1 MNNTIKTILLGLIAV
16 LAIVLIGRQLVGPS
30 GPATHQPAHSGPEQ
44 TVIGPLADLGLRFDG
59 YYRSQI
65 GELLYLI
72 RFFPEGRV
80 VSVNGMSQVENDLPK
95 YLVRETQGNP
105 GLGLH
110 NVRVTVLGD
119 SLVFITRP
127 EKGEIEY
134 RGAVVS
140 SSMVRFMRHSHINGN
155 RQLMEYI
162 FYPDSAA
169 SE

>member
-1 MNNTIKTILLGLIAV
+1 MTNTIKTLLIALIGI
-16 LAIVLIGRQLVGPS
+16 LAIALIVGQMRSSPAS
-30 GPATHQPAHSGPEQ
+30 GVGTVQPPPVVEGPF
-44 TVIGPLADLGLRFDG
+44 TGMPLRFDG
-59 YYRSQI
+59 YYRNKI

-80 VSVNGMSQVENDLPK
+80 VTVNGSMAVEKDLPK

-110 NVRVTVLGD
+110 NVRVNVVGD
-119 SLVFITRP
+119 SIVFITHP

-140 SSMVRFMRHSHINGN
+140 GSMVRLMRHSHITGTK
-155 RQLMEYI
+155 QLMEYI
-162 FYPDSAA
+162 FYPDSIP
-169 SE
+169 SQ